1 MDTSSIYADI
11 AARTGGNIYIG
22 VVGPVRTGK
31 STFIKRF
38 METLVLPNITDDYV
52 RERARDELPQS
63 GSGRTIMTAEPKF
76 VPEDAVAIELD
87 ASVRASVRLIDS
99 VGYMI
104 PGVSGQYEDGEER
117 LVTTPWYDHEVP
129 MRVAAEDGTRKV
141 IRDHSTIG
149 IVVTTDGSV
158 TELAREDYAPA
169 EARVVAELRDIG
181 KPFLV
186 LLNTADPAGER
197 AQSLAADLSAQYDA
211 ACLPVNCQALTEQDV
226 LEILRTILYEFPVAE
241 ACFRMPEWMDVLPP
255 DNAVKQQLY
264 ARLREQMPSLRCLR
278 QARRTAQALSE
289 DPLLESADVERIG
302 VDTGSVCYVLAF
314 PRALYYD
321 VISEQAGVALHSDG
335 ELISFLADMGR
346 IQADYQ
352 HIRSALNDV
361 RTKGYGVRL
370 KASAKAIHMFQT
382 NIETEIS
389 PEIGG
394 ENASSEIL
402 GFLLQGFD
410 GDVEQLW
417 QSNIFGKP
425 IYTIAQE
432 GVEEK
437 LSCLP
442 TKAVGKLQETLQ
454 RVVNEGSG
462 TLICIIL

>member
-1 MDTSSIYADI
+1 M
-11 AARTGGNIYIG
+11 
-22 VVGPVRTGK
+22 
-31 STFIKRF
+31 
-38 METLVLPNITDDYV
+38 
-52 RERARDELPQS
+52 
-63 GSGRTIMTAEPKF
+63 
-76 VPEDAVAIELD
+76 
-87 ASVRASVRLIDS
+87 
-99 VGYMI
+99 
-104 PGVSGQYEDGEER
+104 
-117 LVTTPWYDHEVP
+117 
-129 MRVAAEDGTRKV
+129 
-141 IRDHSTIG
+141 
-149 IVVTTDGSV
+149 
-158 TELAREDYAPA
+158 
-169 EARVVAELRDIG
+169 
-181 KPFLV
+181 
-186 LLNTADPAGER
+186 
-197 AQSLAADLSAQYDA
+197 
-211 ACLPVNCQALTEQDV
+211 
-226 LEILRTILYEFPVAE
+226 
-241 ACFRMPEWMDVLPP
+241 
-255 DNAVKQQLY
+255 
-264 ARLREQMPSLRCLR
+264 
-278 QARRTAQALSE
+278 
-289 DPLLESADVERIG
+289 ERIG
-302 VDTGSVCYVLAF
+302 VDTGTVCYVLAF

-361 RTKGYGVRL
+361 RTKGYGVVAPAPGDLQLAEPEIVRKGGRYGVRL

>member
-87 ASVRASVRLIDS
+87 TSVRASVRLIDS

-104 PGVSGQYEDGEER
+104 PGVNGQYEDGEER